1 MSDASPTRGDEA
13 AVEPSATAW
22 LARLE
27 AGEVSSRELVERTLR
42 RIEAANAELNAV
54 TAIYPERSLAAADE
68 ADRERAAGRGT
79 GAGGSGSGTPGPS
92 GAGGNRPL
100 LGLPVTIKDTVDVEG
115 WPTTA
120 GVVAARD
127 RIAVS
132 DSTVA
137 RRLRE
142 AGAIV
147 VAKTNVPEC
156 SSDAETDNA
165 LFGRTDNPHD
175 HDRTPG
181 GSSGGEAALMG
192 ADASLVGIGVD
203 GGCSIRLPSH
213 YCGGVGIRPT
223 AGRVPETGLWPS
235 TRATGMFDLSCIGP
249 MGRYV
254 EDLELLL
261 GVIAGAD
268 GIDPLAP
275 PVPVPTFGPSDRA
288 LRVGFYVDDPHTVPT
303 AATVEAVK
311 RAAAAI
317 GETGTGGP
325 TAGSPAGAPNGP
337 KPATPATARALAWA
351 AGTVEEI
358 APPPASEANEVVF
371 GAIGAD
377 GGAHIKA
384 VAGDG
389 PHTPRFQ
396 DFLDNA
402 LPSEVP
408 SAIEF
413 EAQMRRLF
421 DLRAAIRAHLSPYD
435 IVVCPVAP
443 GPAPLHNQAPAEGD
457 GAKADGYS
465 WLNYASTY
473 SVAGL
478 PVAVVPAGEES
489 GLPIGVQIVAP
500 AFRDDLALAAARRVE
515 QSLGGFR
522 PANP

>member
-1 MSDASPTRGDEA
+1 MS
-13 AVEPSATAW
+13 EPSATTW
-22 LARLE
+22 MQRLE
-27 AGEVSSRELVERTLR
+27 AGEATSRELVERTLG
-42 RIEAANAELNAV
+42 RIEAADAKLNAV
-54 TAIYPERSLAAADE
+54 TAIYPERALAAADE
-68 ADRERAAGRGT
+68 ADRERAAGSRGD
-79 GAGGSGSGTPGPS
+79 
-92 GAGGNRPL
+92 RPL
-100 LGLPVTIKDTVDVEG
+100 LGLPVTIKDTLDVEG

-127 RIAVS
+127 RIAAS
-132 DSTVA
+132 DSSVV

-175 HDRTPG
+175 RERTPG

-235 TRATGMFDLSCIGP
+235 TRATGMFDLSCVGP

-275 PVPVPTFGPSDRA
+275 PVPVPSFGPGDA
-288 LRVGFYVDDPHTVPT
+288 PLRVGFYVDDPHTLPT

-317 GETGTGGP
+317 GE
-325 TAGSPAGAPNGP
+325 AQ
-337 KPATPATARALAWA
+337 
-351 AGTVEEI
+351 EI
-358 APPPASEANEVVF
+358 APPPAADANDVVF

-408 SAIEF
+408 SAVEF

-478 PVAVVPAGEES
+478 PVAVVPAGDES
-489 GLPIGVQIVAP
+489 GLPIGVQIVANP
-500 AFRDDLALAAARRVE
+500 FRDDLALAAARRVE
-515 QSLGGFR
+515 ATLGGFR

>member
-1 MSDASPTRGDEA
+1 MS
-13 AVEPSATAW
+13 EPSATTW

-27 AGEVSSRELVERTLR
+27 AREVSSRELVERTLR
-42 RIEAANAELNAV
+42 RIEASNAELNAV

-68 ADRERAAGRGT
+68 ADRERAARRGGASPAGAD
-79 GAGGSGSGTPGPS
+79 GAG
-92 GAGGNRPL
+92 RPL
-100 LGLPVTIKDTVDVEG
+100 LGLPVTVKDTVDVEG

-127 RIAVS
+127 RIAAS
-132 DSTVA
+132 DSSVA

-175 HDRTPG
+175 HARTPG

-275 PVPVPTFGPSDRA
+275 PVPVPSFGPSDA
-288 LRVGFYVDDPHTVPT
+288 PLRVGFYVDDPHTVPT

-311 RAAAAI
+311 GAAAAI
-317 GETGTGGP
+317 GEGREAAGTTSGGG
-325 TAGSPAGAPNGP
+325 TLG
-337 KPATPATARALAWA
+337 WA
-351 AGTVEEI
+351 AGSVEGI
-358 APPPASEANEVVF
+358 AAPPAGDANDVVF

-408 SAIEF
+408 SAVEF

-443 GPAPLHNQAPAEGD
+443 GPAPLHNQAPAEGE
-457 GAKADGYS
+457 GAKANGYS

-489 GLPIGVQIVAP
+489 DLPIGVQIVANP
-500 AFRDDLALAAARRVE
+500 FRDDLALAAARRVE

-522 PANP
+522 PAPRST

>member
-1 MSDASPTRGDEA
+1 MSEAPTPGGA
-13 AVEPSATAW
+13 APEPSATAW

-27 AGEVSSRELVERTLR
+27 AGEVSSRELVERTLA
-42 RIEAANAELNAV
+42 RIETANAELNAV
-54 TAIYPERSLAAADE
+54 TAIHPEWALAAADE
-68 ADRERAAGRGT
+68 ADRERAAGRSPATATGGPGGSGGT
-79 GAGGSGSGTPGPS
+79 GAGAGRRSGGSTD
-92 GAGGNRPL
+92 RPL
-100 LGLPVTIKDTVDVEG
+100 LGLPVTIKDTLDVEG

-120 GVVAARD
+120 GVVSARD
-127 RIAVS
+127 RIAGS
-132 DSTVA
+132 DSSVV

-175 HDRTPG
+175 KARTPG

-268 GIDPLAP
+268 GVDPLAP
-275 PVPVPTFGPSDRA
+275 PVPVPGFGPSDA
-288 LRVGFYVDDPHTVPT
+288 PLRVGFYTDDPHSVPT
-303 AATVEAVK
+303 AATVEAVAK
-311 RAAAAI
+311 AAATI
-317 GETGTGGP
+317 GD
-325 TAGSPAGAPNGP
+325 A
-337 KPATPATARALAWA
+337 
-351 AGTVEEI
+351 EEI
-358 APPPASEANEVVF
+358 AAPPAADANDVVF

-377 GGAHIKA
+377 GGAHIKE

-389 PHTPRFQ
+389 PHTERFQ

-408 SAIEF
+408 SAVEF
-413 EAQMRRLF
+413 EAQLRRLF
-421 DLRAAIRAHLSPYD
+421 ALRAAIRAYLVPYD

-443 GPAPLHNQAPAEGD
+443 GPAPLHNQAPAEGE

-489 GLPIGVQIVAP
+489 GLPLGVQIVAP
-500 AFRDDLALAAARRVE
+500 AFREDLALAAARRVE
-515 QSLGGFR
+515 ASLGGFR
-522 PANP
+522 PAPRSS

>member
-1 MSDASPTRGDEA
+1 MS
-13 AVEPSATAW
+13 EPSATTW

-27 AGEVSSRELVERTLR
+27 AGELSSRELVERTLG

-68 ADRERAAGRGT
+68 ADRERAAGSASDAGTT
-79 GAGGSGSGTPGPS
+79 GAL
-92 GAGGNRPL
+92 ADRPL

-127 RIAVS
+127 RIATS
-132 DSTVA
+132 DSTVV

-175 HDRTPG
+175 RERTPG
-181 GSSGGEAALMG
+181 GSSGGEGALLG

-213 YCGGVGIRPT
+213 FCGGVGIRPT
-223 AGRVPETGLWPS
+223 VGRVPETGLWPS
-235 TRATGMFDLSCIGP
+235 TRATGMFDISCIGP

-275 PVPVPTFGPSDRA
+275 PVPIPAFGPSDA
-288 LRVGFYVDDPHTVPT
+288 PLGVGFYVDDPHAVPT
-303 AATVEAVK
+303 TAIVEAV
-311 RAAAAI
+311 RQAAAAI
-317 GETGTGGP
+317 GEGSP
-325 TAGSPAGAPNGP
+325 SASAGSGAIGEAGEIASTSGDGAAPG
-337 KPATPATARALAWA
+337 WA
-351 AGTVEEI
+351 AGSVEEI
-358 APPPASEANEVVF
+358 AAPPAAEANDVVF
-371 GAIGAD
+371 ATFAAD
-377 GGAHIKA
+377 GGAHIMD
-384 VAGDG
+384 VCGEG

-396 DFLDNA
+396 AFLDEA
-402 LPSEVP
+402 FPDEIP
-408 SAIEF
+408 SAVFF
-413 EAQMRRLF
+413 EDQLRTLF
-421 DLRAAIRAHLSPYD
+421 ALRAKIRAYLEPYD

-443 GPAPLHNQAPAEGD
+443 GAAPRHGEAPAEGE
-457 GAKADGYS
+457 GGTAEGYS
-465 WLNYASTY
+465 WLNYAATY

-489 GLPIGVQIVAP
+489 GLPIGVQIVAQP
-500 AFRDDLALAAARRVE
+500 FRDDLALAAARRVE
-515 QSLGGFR
+515 SSLGGFR

>member
-1 MSDASPTRGDEA
+1 MSDASPTPGGTA
-13 AVEPSATAW
+13 PEPSATAW

-27 AGEVSSRELVERTLR
+27 SGEVSSRELVERTLA
-42 RIEAANAELNAV
+42 RIEAADAELNAV
-54 TAIYPERSLAAADE
+54 TAIHPERSLAAADE
-68 ADRERAAGRGT
+68 ADRERAAGR
-79 GAGGSGSGTPGPS
+79 S
-92 GAGGNRPL
+92 GASADGRSGASRPL

-115 WPTTA
+115 WATTA
-120 GVVAARD
+120 GVVSARD
-127 RIAVS
+127 RIAGR
-132 DSTVA
+132 DSSVV

-175 HDRTPG
+175 KARTPG

-223 AGRVPETGLWPS
+223 GGRVPETGLWPS

-268 GIDPLAP
+268 GVDPLAP
-275 PVPVPTFGPSDRA
+275 PVPVPSFGPSDA
-288 LRVGFYVDDPHTVPT
+288 PLRVGFYVDDPHTVPT
-303 AATVEAVK
+303 AATVEAVR
-311 RAAAAI
+311 RAAATI
-317 GETGTGGP
+317 GD
-325 TAGSPAGAPNGP
+325 A
-337 KPATPATARALAWA
+337 
-351 AGTVEEI
+351 EEI
-358 APPPASEANEVVF
+358 AAPPAADANDVVF

-377 GGAHIKA
+377 GGAHIKE
-384 VAGDG
+384 VVGDG
-389 PHTPRFQ
+389 PHTARFQ

-408 SAIEF
+408 SAVEF

-421 DLRAAIRAHLSPYD
+421 TVRAAIRAHLAPYD

-443 GPAPLHNQAPAEGD
+443 GPAPLHNQAPAEGA

-489 GLPIGVQIVAP
+489 GLPLGVQIVANP
-500 AFRDDLALAAARRVE
+500 YRDDVALTAARRVE
-515 QSLGGFR
+515 SALGGFR
-522 PANP
+522 PAPRSS

>member
-1 MSDASPTRGDEA
+1 MLNPMSDAPTPGGTA
-13 AVEPSATAW
+13 PEPSATSW

-27 AGEVSSRELVERTLR
+27 AGEVSSRELTERTLA

-54 TAIYPERSLAAADE
+54 TAIHPELSLAAADE
-68 ADRERAAGRGT
+68 ADRERAAGD
-79 GAGGSGSGTPGPS
+79 GAS
-92 GAGGNRPL
+92 RPL

-115 WPTTA
+115 WTTTA
-120 GVVAARD
+120 GVVSAKD
-127 RIAVS
+127 RVAS
-132 DSTVA
+132 ADSSVV

-175 HDRTPG
+175 KARTPG

-192 ADASLVGIGVD
+192 ADASLIGIGVD

-213 YCGGVGIRPT
+213 YCGGVGIRPS

-261 GVIAGAD
+261 GVIAGYD
-268 GIDPLAP
+268 GVDPLAP
-275 PVPVPTFGPSDRA
+275 PVPVPSFGPSDA
-288 LRVGFYVDDPHTVPT
+288 PLRVGFYLDDPHTVPT
-303 AATVEAVK
+303 AATVEAV
-311 RAAAAI
+311 RNAAAAI
-317 GETGTGGP
+317 GD
-325 TAGSPAGAPNGP
+325 AD
-337 KPATPATARALAWA
+337 
-351 AGTVEEI
+351 EI
-358 APPPASEANEVVF
+358 AAPPAADANDVVF

-377 GGAHIKA
+377 GGAHIKE

-389 PHTPRFQ
+389 PHTARFQ

-408 SAIEF
+408 SAIEY

-421 DLRAAIRAHLSPYD
+421 ALRAAIRAHIAPYD

-443 GPAPLHNQAPAEGD
+443 GAAPLHNQAPAEGE
-457 GAKADGYS
+457 GAKAEGYS

-478 PVAVVPAGEES
+478 PVAVVPAGEEG
-489 GLPIGVQIVAP
+489 GLPLGVQIVANP
-500 AFRDDLALAAARRVE
+500 FRDDVALAAARRVE
-515 QSLGGFR
+515 SALGGFR
-522 PANP
+522 PATL

>member
-1 MSDASPTRGDEA
+1 MSPSRRIDP
-13 AVEPSATAW
+13 EPSASAW
-22 LARLE
+22 LVRLE

-42 RIEAANAELNAV
+42 RIEAADAELNAV
-54 TAIYPERSLAAADE
+54 TAFYPERALAAADE
-68 ADRERAAGRGT
+68 ADRARAAGGD
-79 GAGGSGSGTPGPS
+79 GA
-92 GAGGNRPL
+92 L
-100 LGLPVTIKDTVDVEG
+100 LGLPVTVKDTLDVEG

-120 GVVAARD
+120 GVVAARG
-127 RIAVS
+127 RIAAS
-132 DSTVA
+132 DSSVA
-137 RRLRE
+137 ARLRE

-175 HDRTPG
+175 RARTPG

-213 YCGGVGIRPT
+213 YCGGVGLRPT

-235 TRATGMFDLSCIGP
+235 TRATGMFDLSCVGP
-249 MGRYV
+249 MGRHV

-275 PVPVPTFGPSDRA
+275 PVPVPSLGPSA
-288 LRVGFYVDDPHTVPT
+288 APLRVAFYVDDPLTVPT
-303 AATVEAVK
+303 AATVAAVK

-317 GETGTGGP
+317 GEARETDA
-325 TAGSPAGAPNGP
+325 TAGDGAALGWAGGS
-337 KPATPATARALAWA
+337 
-351 AGTVEEI
+351 VEQI
-358 APPPASEANEVVF
+358 APPPATDANDVVF

-408 SAIEF
+408 SAVDF

-421 DLRAAIRAHLSPYD
+421 DLRAAIRAHLAPYD

-443 GPAPLHNQAPAEGD
+443 GPAPLHNQAPAEGE

-489 GLPIGVQIVAP
+489 GLPLGVQIVAAP
-500 AFRDDLALAAARRVE
+500 FRDDLALAAARRVE
-515 QSLGGFR
+515 ASLGGFR
-522 PANP
+522 PSPLQP

>member
-1 MSDASPTRGDEA
+1 MS
-13 AVEPSATAW
+13 EPSATTW
-22 LARLE
+22 MERLE
-27 AGEVSSRELVERTLR
+27 AREVSSRELVERTLR

-68 ADRERAAGRGT
+68 ADRERAARRG
-79 GAGGSGSGTPGPS
+79 GAGPAG
-92 GAGGNRPL
+92 GAGRPL
-100 LGLPVTIKDTVDVEG
+100 LGLPITIKDTVDVEG

-127 RIAVS
+127 RIATS
-132 DSTVA
+132 DSSVV

-175 HDRTPG
+175 HARTPG

-213 YCGGVGIRPT
+213 FCGGVGIRPT
-223 AGRVPETGLWPS
+223 VGRVPETGLWPS
-235 TRATGMFDLSCIGP
+235 TRATGMFDISCIGP

-254 EDLELLL
+254 EDLELVL

-275 PVPVPTFGPSDRA
+275 PVPVPAFGPSDA
-288 LRVGFYVDDPHTVPT
+288 PLRVGFYTDDPHTIPT
-303 AATVEAVK
+303 PTTIEAV
-311 RAAAAI
+311 RQAAAAI
-317 GETGTGGP
+317 GD
-325 TAGSPAGAPNGP
+325 A
-337 KPATPATARALAWA
+337 
-351 AGTVEEI
+351 EEI
-358 APPPASEANEVVF
+358 AAPPAADANDVVF
-371 GAIGAD
+371 ATFAAD
-377 GGAHIKA
+377 GGAHIMD
-384 VAGDG
+384 VCSEG

-396 DFLDNA
+396 EFLDEA
-402 LPSEVP
+402 FPDEAP
-408 SAIEF
+408 SAVFF
-413 EAQMRRLF
+413 EDQLRTLF
-421 DLRAAIRAHLSPYD
+421 ALRAKIRAYLAPYD

-443 GPAPLHNQAPAEGD
+443 GAAPRHGEAPAEGE
-457 GAKADGYS
+457 GGSAEGYS
-465 WLNYASTY
+465 WLNYAATY

-478 PVAVVPAGEES
+478 PVAVVPAGEEA
-489 GLPIGVQIVAP
+489 GLPIGVQIVAAP
-500 AFRDDLALAAARRVE
+500 FRDDLALAAARRVE

-522 PANP
+522 PAPVA

>member
-1 MSDASPTRGDEA
+1 MSDTAPTSGGA
-13 AVEPSATAW
+13 APEPSATAW

-42 RIEAANAELNAV
+42 RIEAANAGLNAV
-54 TAIYPERSLAAADE
+54 TAIYPERSLVAADE
-68 ADRERAAGRGT
+68 ADRERAAGIG
-79 GAGGSGSGTPGPS
+79 GAD
-92 GAGGNRPL
+92 RPL

-127 RIAVS
+127 RIAAS
-132 DSTVA
+132 DSSVA

-175 HDRTPG
+175 HARTPG

-275 PVPVPTFGPSDRA
+275 PVPVPTFGPSDA
-288 LRVGFYVDDPHTVPT
+288 PLRVGFYVDDPHTVPT
-303 AATVEAVK
+303 AATVEAVA

-317 GETGTGGP
+317 GDAEP
-325 TAGSPAGAPNGP
+325 I
-337 KPATPATARALAWA
+337 
-351 AGTVEEI
+351 E
-358 APPPASEANEVVF
+358 APPAEDANDVVF

-408 SAIEF
+408 SAVEF

-443 GPAPLHNQAPAEGD
+443 GPAPLHNQAPAEGE

-478 PVAVVPAGEES
+478 PVAVGEEA
-489 GLPIGVQIVAP
+489 GLPIGVQIVANP
-500 AFRDDLALAAARRVE
+500 FRDDLALAAARRAE

-522 PANP
+522 PAPIA

>member
-1 MSDASPTRGDEA
+1 MS
-13 AVEPSATAW
+13 EPSATTW
-22 LARLE
+22 MERLE

-42 RIEAANAELNAV
+42 RIEASNAELNAV

-68 ADRERAAGRGT
+68 ADRERSAGGRG
-79 GAGGSGSGTPGPS
+79 ASASEGSAPGTS
-92 GAGGNRPL
+92 RL
-100 LGLPVTIKDTVDVEG
+100 LGLPVTVKDTVDVEG

-127 RIAVS
+127 RIAAS
-132 DSTVA
+132 DSSVV

-175 HDRTPG
+175 HARTPG

-213 YCGGVGIRPT
+213 YCGGLGIRPT

-275 PVPVPTFGPSDRA
+275 PVPVPSFGPSDA
-288 LRVGFYVDDPHTVPT
+288 PLRVGFYVDDPHTVPT

-317 GETGTGGP
+317 GEGQGGGVPDGT
-325 TAGSPAGAPNGP
+325 
-337 KPATPATARALAWA
+337 ATLGWA
-351 AGTVEEI
+351 AGSVGEI
-358 APPPASEANEVVF
+358 AAPPAEDANDVVF

-377 GGAHIKA
+377 GGVHIKA

-408 SAIEF
+408 NAVEF
-413 EAQMRRLF
+413 EGQMRRLF

-443 GPAPLHNQAPAEGD
+443 GPAPLHNQAPAEGE

-489 GLPIGVQIVAP
+489 GLPIGVQIVANP
-500 AFRDDLALAAARRVE
+500 FRDDLTLAAARRVE
-515 QSLGGFR
+515 ASLGGFR
-522 PANP
+522 PAPRST

>member
-1 MSDASPTRGDEA
+1 MP
-13 AVEPSATAW
+13 EPSATTW
-22 LARLE
+22 LRRLE
-27 AGEVSSRELVERTLR
+27 AGEVSSRELVERTLA

-54 TAIYPERSLAAADE
+54 TAIHPERSLAAADE
-68 ADRERAAGRGT
+68 ADRERAAGR
-79 GAGGSGSGTPGPS
+79 S
-92 GAGGNRPL
+92 GADSADATRGRGVGGARPL
-100 LGLPVTIKDTVDVEG
+100 LGLPVTVKDTVDVEG
-115 WPTTA
+115 WTTTA
-120 GVVAARD
+120 GVVSARD
-127 RIAVS
+127 RVAGS
-132 DSTVA
+132 DSSAV

-175 HDRTPG
+175 KARTPG
-181 GSSGGEAALMG
+181 GSSGGEGALMG

-275 PVPVPTFGPSDRA
+275 PVPVPGFGPSDGS
-288 LRVGFYVDDPHTVPT
+288 LRVGFYVEDPHTVPT
-303 AATVEAVK
+303 AATVAAV
-311 RAAAAI
+311 RSAAAAI
-317 GETGTGGP
+317 GD
-325 TAGSPAGAPNGP
+325 A
-337 KPATPATARALAWA
+337 
-351 AGTVEEI
+351 EEI
-358 APPPASEANEVVF
+358 AAPPAADANDVVF

-377 GGAHIKA
+377 GGSHIKE

-389 PHTPRFQ
+389 PHTARFQ

-402 LPSEVP
+402 LPREVP
-408 SAIEF
+408 SAVEY

-421 DLRAAIRAHLSPYD
+421 ALRAAIRAHLAPYD

-443 GPAPLHNQAPAEGD
+443 GPAPLHYGAPAEGE

-478 PVAVVPAGEES
+478 PVAVVPAGQES
-489 GLPIGVQIVAP
+489 GLPLGVQIVANP
-500 AFRDDLALAAARRVE
+500 FRDDVALTAARRVE
-515 QSLGGFR
+515 ASLGGFR
-522 PANP
+522 PAQL

>member
-1 MSDASPTRGDEA
+1 MS
-13 AVEPSATAW
+13 EPSATTW

-27 AGEVSSRELVERTLR
+27 AREVSSRELVERTLR

-68 ADRERAAGRGT
+68 ADRERAAGIG
-79 GAGGSGSGTPGPS
+79 GAD
-92 GAGGNRPL
+92 RPL

-127 RIAVS
+127 RIAAS
-132 DSTVA
+132 DSSVV

-175 HDRTPG
+175 HARTPG

-275 PVPVPTFGPSDRA
+275 PVPVPAFGPSDA
-288 LRVGFYVDDPHTVPT
+288 PLRVGFYIDDPHTVPT
-303 AATVEAVK
+303 AATIEAVE

-317 GETGTGGP
+317 GEGQQAAGTTG
-325 TAGSPAGAPNGP
+325 AGTMLG
-337 KPATPATARALAWA
+337 WA

-358 APPPASEANEVVF
+358 AAPPAADANDVVF

-377 GGAHIKA
+377 GGGHIKA

-396 DFLDNA
+396 DFLANA

-421 DLRAAIRAHLSPYD
+421 DLRTRVRAHLSPYD
-435 IVVCPVAP
+435 IAVCPVAP
-443 GPAPLHNQAPAEGD
+443 GPAPLHNHAPAEGE

-489 GLPIGVQIVAP
+489 GLPIGVQIVANP
-500 AFRDDLALAAARRVE
+500 FRDDLALAAARRVE

-522 PANP
+522 PAPRST

>member
-1 MSDASPTRGDEA
+1 MAD
-13 AVEPSATAW
+13 VSATTW
-22 LARLE
+22 LSRLTD
-27 AGEVSSRELVERTLR
+27 GEISSRELVERTLA
-42 RIEAANAELNAV
+42 RIEAAHAELNAV
-54 TAIYPERSLAAADE
+54 TAIHPERSLAAADE
-68 ADRERAAGRGT
+68 ADRERAAGRTDGD
-79 GAGGSGSGTPGPS
+79 GSRS
-92 GAGGNRPL
+92 L
-100 LGLPVTIKDTVDVEG
+100 LGLPVTIKDTLDVEG
-115 WPTTA
+115 WATTA
-120 GVVAARD
+120 GVVSARD
-127 RIAVS
+127 RIATS
-132 DSTVA
+132 DSSAV
-137 RRLRE
+137 RRLHE

-175 HDRTPG
+175 KARTPG

-223 AGRVPETGLWPS
+223 TGRVPETGLWPS
-235 TRATGMFDLSCIGP
+235 TRATGMFDLSCVGP
-249 MGRYV
+249 MGRYI

-268 GIDPLAP
+268 GLDPLAP
-275 PVPVPTFGPSDRA
+275 PVPVPDFGPSDA
-288 LRVGFYVDDPHTVPT
+288 PLRVGFYTEDPHTMPT
-303 AATVEAVK
+303 AATVEAVE

-317 GETGTGGP
+317 GDAE
-325 TAGSPAGAPNGP
+325 AI
-337 KPATPATARALAWA
+337 
-351 AGTVEEI
+351 E
-358 APPPASEANEVVF
+358 PPPAADANDVVF

-377 GGAHIKA
+377 GGSHIKEI
-384 VAGDG
+384 AGDG
-389 PHTPRFQ
+389 PHTARFQ

-408 SAIEF
+408 NAVEF

-421 DLRAAIRAHLSPYD
+421 ALRAAVRAHLAPYD

-443 GPAPLHNQAPAEGD
+443 GPAPLHNQAPAEGE
-457 GAKADGYS
+457 GAKAEGYS

-489 GLPIGVQIVAP
+489 GLPLGVQIVANP
-500 AFRDDLALAAARRVE
+500 FRDDLALVAARRVE
-515 QSLGGFR
+515 SALGGFR
-522 PANP
+522 PATLRR

>member
-1 MSDASPTRGDEA
+1 
-13 AVEPSATAW
+13 
-22 LARLE
+22 
-27 AGEVSSRELVERTLR
+27 
-42 RIEAANAELNAV
+42 
-54 TAIYPERSLAAADE
+54 
-68 ADRERAAGRGT
+68 
-79 GAGGSGSGTPGPS
+79 
-92 GAGGNRPL
+92 
-100 LGLPVTIKDTVDVEG
+100 
-115 WPTTA
+115 
-120 GVVAARD
+120 
-127 RIAVS
+127 
-132 DSTVA
+132 
-137 RRLRE
+137 
-142 AGAIV
+142 
-147 VAKTNVPEC
+147 
-156 SSDAETDNA
+156 
-165 LFGRTDNPHD
+165 
-175 HDRTPG
+175 
-181 GSSGGEAALMG
+181 MG

-275 PVPVPTFGPSDRA
+275 PVPVPGFGPSDA
-288 LRVGFYVDDPHTVPT
+288 PLRVGFYVDDPHTVPT

-317 GETGTGGP
+317 GDG
-325 TAGSPAGAPNGP
+325 
-337 KPATPATARALAWA
+337 L
-351 AGTVEEI
+351 EI
-358 APPPASEANEVVF
+358 EPPPAADANDVVF

-408 SAIEF
+408 SAVEF

-421 DLRAAIRAHLSPYD
+421 DLRAAIRARLSPYD

-443 GPAPLHNQAPAEGD
+443 GPAPLHNQAPAEGE
-457 GAKADGYS
+457 GAKADGYG

-478 PVAVVPAGEES
+478 PVAVVPAGEEA
-489 GLPIGVQIVAP
+489 GLPIGVQIVANP
-500 AFRDDLALAAARRVE
+500 FRDDLALTAARRVE

-522 PANP
+522 PAPVA

>member
-1 MSDASPTRGDEA
+1 MSASSRTDPQ
-13 AVEPSATAW
+13 PSATAW

-27 AGEVSSRELVERTLR
+27 ASEVSSRELVERTLA
-42 RIEAANAELNAV
+42 RIEAANGELNAV
-54 TAIYPERSLAAADE
+54 TAIRPKEALAAADE
-68 ADRERAAGRGT
+68 ADRERT
-79 GAGGSGSGTPGPS
+79 VST
-92 GAGGNRPL
+92 RPL
-100 LGLPVTIKDTVDVEG
+100 LGLPVTIKDTLDVEG

-127 RIAVS
+127 RIAER
-132 DSTVA
+132 DSTVV

-175 HDRTPG
+175 RERTPG

-192 ADASLVGIGVD
+192 ADASLVGVGVD

-235 TRATGMFDLSCIGP
+235 TRATGMFDLSCVGP

-275 PVPVPTFGPSDRA
+275 PVPVPAFGESNAP
-288 LRVGFYVDDPHTVPT
+288 LRIGFYVDDPHTVPT
-303 AATVEAVK
+303 AATVEAVV

-317 GETGTGGP
+317 GGEPIGS
-325 TAGSPAGAPNGP
+325 AGRAGDRIEALG
-337 KPATPATARALAWA
+337 RAI
-351 AGTVEEI
+351 GSVEEI
-358 APPPASEANEVVF
+358 APPPAAEANDVVF

-377 GGAHIKA
+377 GGTHIKEA
-384 VAGDG
+384 AGDG
-389 PHTPRFQ
+389 PHTARFQ

-402 LPSEVP
+402 LPREVP
-408 SAIEF
+408 SAVEF

-421 DLRAAIRAHLSPYD
+421 DLRAAIRAHLAPYD
-435 IVVCPVAP
+435 VVVCPVAP
-443 GPAPLHNQAPAEGD
+443 GPAPRHGEAPAEGP
-457 GAKADGYS
+457 GGTAEGYS

-478 PVAVVPAGEES
+478 PVAVVPAGEEAA
-489 GLPIGVQIVAP
+489 LPIGVQIVARP
-500 AFRDDLALAAARRVE
+500 FREDVALAAARRVE
-515 QSLGGFR
+515 SALGGCR
-522 PANP
+522 PAPRST

>member
-1 MSDASPTRGDEA
+1 MSNDHGADPQ
-13 AVEPSATAW
+13 PSAVAW

-27 AGEVSSRELVERTLR
+27 AGEVSSRELVERTLA
-42 RIEAANAELNAV
+42 RIEAADAELNAV
-54 TAIYPERSLAAADE
+54 TATHPERSLAAADE
-68 ADRERAAGRGT
+68 ADRERAAG
-79 GAGGSGSGTPGPS
+79 GG
-92 GAGGNRPL
+92 RPL

-115 WPTTA
+115 WETTA
-120 GVVAARD
+120 GVVAAKD
-127 RIAVS
+127 RIAAA
-132 DSTVA
+132 DSSAV
-137 RRLRE
+137 RRLHE

-147 VAKTNVPEC
+147 VAKSNVPEC

-175 HDRTPG
+175 KARTPG
-181 GSSGGEAALMG
+181 GSSGGEGALMG
-192 ADASLVGIGVD
+192 ADASIVGIGVD

-275 PVPVPTFGPSDRA
+275 PVPVPDFGPSDA
-288 LRVGFYVDDPHTVPT
+288 SLRVGFYVEDPHTVPT
-303 AATVEAVK
+303 AATVEAV
-311 RAAAAI
+311 RSAAAAI
-317 GETGTGGP
+317 GD
-325 TAGSPAGAPNGP
+325 A
-337 KPATPATARALAWA
+337 
-351 AGTVEEI
+351 EEI
-358 APPPASEANEVVF
+358 AAPPAADANDVVF

-377 GGAHIKA
+377 GGAHIKE

-389 PHTPRFQ
+389 PHTARFQ

-402 LPSEVP
+402 LPQEVP
-408 SAIEF
+408 SAVHY

-421 DLRAAIRAHLSPYD
+421 ALRAAIRAHIAPYD

-443 GPAPLHNQAPAEGD
+443 GPAPLHNQAPAEGE
-457 GAKADGYS
+457 GAKAEGYS

-489 GLPIGVQIVAP
+489 GLPLGVQIVANP
-500 AFRDDLALAAARRVE
+500 FRDDVALAAARRVE
-515 QSLGGFR
+515 AALGGFR
-522 PANP
+522 RAPIT

>member
-1 MSDASPTRGDEA
+1 ME
-13 AVEPSATAW
+13 
-22 LARLE
+22 RLG
-27 AGEVSSRELVERTLR
+27 AGEVSSRELTERTLR

-54 TAIYPERSLAAADE
+54 TAIYPERALAAADE
-68 ADRERAAGRGT
+68 ADRERAAG
-79 GAGGSGSGTPGPS
+79 AGG
-92 GAGGNRPL
+92 AL
-100 LGLPVTIKDTVDVEG
+100 LGLPVTVKDTVDVEG

-127 RIAVS
+127 RIAAS
-132 DSTVA
+132 DSSVA

-175 HDRTPG
+175 HARTPG

-275 PVPVPTFGPSDRA
+275 PVPVPTFGPSDA
-288 LRVGFYVDDPHTVPT
+288 PLRVGFYVDDPHTVPT

-317 GETGTGGP
+317 GEGQ
-325 TAGSPAGAPNGP
+325 
-337 KPATPATARALAWA
+337 
-351 AGTVEEI
+351 EI
-358 APPPASEANEVVF
+358 AAPPAADANDVVF

-408 SAIEF
+408 SAVEF

-421 DLRAAIRAHLSPYD
+421 DLRAAIRAHLTPYD

-443 GPAPLHNQAPAEGD
+443 GPGPLHNQAPAEGE

-489 GLPIGVQIVAP
+489 GLPIGVQIIANP
-500 AFRDDLALAAARRVE
+500 FRDDLALAAARRVE

-522 PANP
+522 PARVA

>member
-1 MSDASPTRGDEA
+1 MP
-13 AVEPSATAW
+13 EPSAKSW
-22 LARLE
+22 LSRLA
-27 AGEVSSRELVERTLR
+27 AGEVSSRELVERTLG
-42 RIEAANAELNAV
+42 RIEAANAEVNAV
-54 TAIYPERSLAAADE
+54 TAIHPERSLAAADE
-68 ADRERAAGRGT
+68 ADRERAATG
-79 GAGGSGSGTPGPS
+79 GAGGD
-92 GAGGNRPL
+92 RPL

-115 WPTTA
+115 WETTA
-120 GVVAARD
+120 GVVSAKD
-127 RIAVS
+127 RIADA
-132 DSTVA
+132 DSSAV

-147 VAKTNVPEC
+147 VAKSNVPEC

-175 HDRTPG
+175 KARTPG
-181 GSSGGEAALMG
+181 GSSGGEGALMG

-213 YCGGVGIRPT
+213 YCGSVGIRPT

-275 PVPVPTFGPSDRA
+275 PVPVPDFGASDA
-288 LRVGFYVDDPHTVPT
+288 SLRVGFYVDDPHTAPT
-303 AATVEAVK
+303 AATVAAV
-311 RAAAAI
+311 RAAAAAI
-317 GETGTGGP
+317 GE
-325 TAGSPAGAPNGP
+325 A
-337 KPATPATARALAWA
+337 
-351 AGTVEEI
+351 EEI
-358 APPPASEANEVVF
+358 AAPPAADANDVVF

-377 GGAHIKA
+377 GGAHIKE
-384 VAGDG
+384 VAGAG
-389 PHTPRFQ
+389 PHTVRFQ

-402 LPSEVP
+402 LPREVP
-408 SAIEF
+408 SAVEY

-421 DLRAAIRAHLSPYD
+421 DLRAAIRAHIAPYD

-443 GPAPLHNQAPAEGD
+443 GPAPLHNQAPAEGE

-489 GLPIGVQIVAP
+489 GLPLGVQIVANP
-500 AFRDDLALAAARRVE
+500 FRDDLALTAARRVE
-515 QSLGGFR
+515 SALGGFR
-522 PANP
+522 PAPRSS

>member
-1 MSDASPTRGDEA
+1 MGETTPTPGGTA
-13 AVEPSATAW
+13 PEPSATAC

-27 AGEVSSRELVERTLR
+27 AGEVSSRELVERTLA

-54 TAIYPERSLAAADE
+54 TAIHPERSLAAADE
-68 ADRERAAGRGT
+68 ADRERAAG
-79 GAGGSGSGTPGPS
+79 GSGT
-92 GAGGNRPL
+92 L

-115 WPTTA
+115 WATTA
-120 GVVAARD
+120 GVVSARD
-127 RIAVS
+127 RIAGS
-132 DSTVA
+132 DSSVV

-175 HDRTPG
+175 KARTPG

-268 GIDPLAP
+268 GFDPLAP
-275 PVPVPTFGPSDRA
+275 PVPVPSFGPSDA
-288 LRVGFYVDDPHTVPT
+288 PLRVGFYVDDPHTVPT
-303 AATVEAVK
+303 AATVEAVTH
-311 RAAAAI
+311 AAAAI
-317 GETGTGGP
+317 
-325 TAGSPAGAPNGP
+325 ADA
-337 KPATPATARALAWA
+337 
-351 AGTVEEI
+351 EEI
-358 APPPASEANEVVF
+358 AAPPAADANDVVF

-377 GGAHIKA
+377 GGSHIKE

-389 PHTPRFQ
+389 PHTARFQ

-402 LPSEVP
+402 LPSEIP
-408 SAIEF
+408 SAVEF
-413 EAQMRRLF
+413 EAQLRRLF
-421 DLRAAIRAHLSPYD
+421 TLRAAIRAHLAPYD

-443 GPAPLHNQAPAEGD
+443 GPAPLHNQAPAEGE
-457 GAKADGYS
+457 GAKAEGYS

-489 GLPIGVQIVAP
+489 GLPLGVQIVANP
-500 AFRDDLALAAARRVE
+500 FRDDVALAAARRVE
-515 QSLGGFR
+515 SALGGFR
-522 PANP
+522 PAPLA

>member
-1 MSDASPTRGDEA
+1 MG
-13 AVEPSATAW
+13 EPSATTW
-22 LARLE
+22 LARLD

-42 RIEAANAELNAV
+42 RIESANAELNAV
-54 TAIYPERSLAAADE
+54 TAIYPERSLAAADD
-68 ADRERAAGRGT
+68 ADRERARGAAAGVGGRGD
-79 GAGGSGSGTPGPS
+79 GSPT
-92 GAGGNRPL
+92 PL

-127 RIAVS
+127 RVAAS
-132 DSTVA
+132 DSSVV
-137 RRLRE
+137 RRLRA

-175 HDRTPG
+175 HARTPG

-192 ADASLVGIGVD
+192 ADASVVGIGVD

-223 AGRVPETGLWPS
+223 GGRVPETGLWPS

-275 PVPVPTFGPSDRA
+275 PVPVPAFGPTDA
-288 LRVGFYVDDPHTVPT
+288 PLRVGFYTEDPHTVPT
-303 AATVEAVK
+303 AATIEAVA

-317 GETGTGGP
+317 GDAE
-325 TAGSPAGAPNGP
+325 A
-337 KPATPATARALAWA
+337 
-351 AGTVEEI
+351 I
-358 APPPASEANEVVF
+358 APPPAADANDVVF

-377 GGAHIKA
+377 GGAHIKE

-389 PHTPRFQ
+389 PHTARFQ
-396 DFLDNA
+396 DFLDDA
-402 LPSEVP
+402 LPSEIP
-408 SAIEF
+408 SAVEF

-421 DLRAAIRAHLSPYD
+421 TLRAAIRAHLAPYD

-489 GLPIGVQIVAP
+489 GLPLGVQIVANP
-500 AFRDDLALAAARRVE
+500 FRDDVALAAARRVE
-515 QSLGGFR
+515 SALGGFR
-522 PANP
+522 PAPRST

>member
-1 MSDASPTRGDEA
+1 
-13 AVEPSATAW
+13 
-22 LARLE
+22 
-27 AGEVSSRELVERTLR
+27 
-42 RIEAANAELNAV
+42 
-54 TAIYPERSLAAADE
+54 
-68 ADRERAAGRGT
+68 
-79 GAGGSGSGTPGPS
+79 
-92 GAGGNRPL
+92 
-100 LGLPVTIKDTVDVEG
+100 
-115 WPTTA
+115 
-120 GVVAARD
+120 
-127 RIAVS
+127 
-132 DSTVA
+132 
-137 RRLRE
+137 
-142 AGAIV
+142 
-147 VAKTNVPEC
+147 
-156 SSDAETDNA
+156 
-165 LFGRTDNPHD
+165 
-175 HDRTPG
+175 
-181 GSSGGEAALMG
+181 
-192 ADASLVGIGVD
+192 
-203 GGCSIRLPSH
+203 
-213 YCGGVGIRPT
+213 
-223 AGRVPETGLWPS
+223 
-235 TRATGMFDLSCIGP
+235 MFDLSCIGP

-275 PVPVPTFGPSDRA
+275 PVPVPSFGPSDA
-288 LRVGFYVDDPHTVPT
+288 PLRVGFYVDDPHTVPT

-317 GETGTGGP
+317 GGRREAAGTTGG
-325 TAGSPAGAPNGP
+325 GA
-337 KPATPATARALAWA
+337 ALGWA
-351 AGTVEEI
+351 AGSVEEI
-358 APPPASEANEVVF
+358 AAPPAADANDVVF

-408 SAIEF
+408 SAVEF

-421 DLRAAIRAHLSPYD
+421 NLRARVRAHLSPYD

-443 GPAPLHNQAPAEGD
+443 GPAPLHNQAPAEGA

-465 WLNYASTY
+465 WLGYASTY

-489 GLPIGVQIVAP
+489 GLPIGVQIVANP
-500 AFRDDLALAAARRVE
+500 FRDDLALASARRVE

-522 PANP
+522 PANL

>member
-1 MSDASPTRGDEA
+1 MS
-13 AVEPSATAW
+13 EPSATTW
-22 LARLE
+22 MERLE
-27 AGEVSSRELVERTLR
+27 AGEVSSRELTERTLR
-42 RIEAANAELNAV
+42 RIETANAELNAV

-68 ADRERAAGRGT
+68 ADRERAAG
-79 GAGGSGSGTPGPS
+79 AGG
-92 GAGGNRPL
+92 AL

-127 RIAVS
+127 RIAAS
-132 DSTVA
+132 DSSVV

-175 HDRTPG
+175 HARTPG

-213 YCGGVGIRPT
+213 YCGGIGIRPT

-254 EDLELLL
+254 CDLELLL

-275 PVPVPTFGPSDRA
+275 PVPVPGFGPSDA
-288 LRVGFYVDDPHTVPT
+288 PLRVGFYVDDPHTVPT
-303 AATVEAVK
+303 PATVEAVK

-317 GETGTGGP
+317 GEGQ
-325 TAGSPAGAPNGP
+325 
-337 KPATPATARALAWA
+337 
-351 AGTVEEI
+351 EI
-358 APPPASEANEVVF
+358 AAPPAADANDVVF

-443 GPAPLHNQAPAEGD
+443 GPAPLHNQAPAEGEGG
-457 GAKADGYS
+457 GAGEAYS
-465 WLNYASTY
+465 WLGYASTY

-489 GLPIGVQIVAP
+489 GLPIGVQIVANP
-500 AFRDDLALAAARRVE
+500 FRDDLALAAARRVE

-522 PANP
+522 PAPL

>member
-1 MSDASPTRGDEA
+1 MSDTAPTPGGA
-13 AVEPSATAW
+13 APEPSATAW

-27 AGEVSSRELVERTLR
+27 AGEISSRELVERTLR

-68 ADRERAAGRGT
+68 ADRERAAGIG
-79 GAGGSGSGTPGPS
+79 GAD
-92 GAGGNRPL
+92 RPL
-100 LGLPVTIKDTVDVEG
+100 LGLPVTVKDTVDVEG

-120 GVVAARD
+120 GVGAARD
-127 RIAVS
+127 RRAAG
-132 DSTVA
+132 DSAVA

-175 HDRTPG
+175 HERTPG

-203 GGCSIRLPSH
+203 GGCAVRLPSH
-213 YCGGVGIRPT
+213 YCGGVGIRPP

-275 PVPVPTFGPSDRA
+275 PVPVPSFGPGDA
-288 LRVGFYVDDPHTVPT
+288 PLRVGFYVDDPHTVPT

-311 RAAAAI
+311 RAGAAT
-317 GETGTGGP
+317 GE
-325 TAGSPAGAPNGP
+325 AQ
-337 KPATPATARALAWA
+337 
-351 AGTVEEI
+351 EI
-358 APPPASEANEVVF
+358 APPPAADANDVVF

-384 VAGDG
+384 AAGDG

-408 SAIEF
+408 SAIKF

-443 GPAPLHNQAPAEGD
+443 GPAPLHNQAPAEGE
-457 GAKADGYS
+457 GAKAEGYS
-465 WLNYASTY
+465 WLN
-473 SVAGL
+473 
-478 PVAVVPAGEES
+478 
-489 GLPIGVQIVAP
+489 
-500 AFRDDLALAAARRVE
+500 
-515 QSLGGFR
+515 
-522 PANP
+522 